1 MKNKRILLFSSVCT
15 YLCFLGLVLTLKKPL
30 CIDSTIV
37 QKLDR
42 VSTEGKVTKMETAY
56 SCNLGRPVDYS
67 TELENYTTK
76 LAVPLEKTTA
86 LLNSIK
92 PFKQRL
98 QISIREDRP
107 LMFQVN
113 KNKINIGSSF
123 VNIDYHL
130 SRAVIKSWIAENKN
144 SMKVDTTLFDE
155 SLTDFILYVLT
166 GKIELEEPTDKIRT
180 KLGSVKWPQVI
191 KSAKGYCMSAWK
203 YAEHAEDCAKD
214 FEDKN
219 SDAEAAVYS
228 LRPLLTSSIV
238 GSYNE
243 LSMKQKSNLV
253 QSLPTILANMNL
265 GSEKIIESMLVDSN
279 PLHNGMLNI
288 NKFTDLI
295 LSSTLETR
303 GSIYQLYTGITQ
315 HLQQYGVTDTFAE
328 AYFDYMIEFN
338 GKLSDHS
345 PFYKT
350 LAQAAVNNP
359 DVQVAVKDQNSIWIL
374 PSKTALPIKV
384 FNQIQARQIVFMG
397 CDNPK
402 NNHVE
407 QFFQKAEKLMLVNE
421 CDQTVE
427 YNFDS
432 LFRNGIKA
440 FIGKN
445 HKFNFVQLHVP
456 SLEMIRNDLAPSQ
469 NFFEL
474 VKNRDISRKE
484 FKTLGWSKIQWKNDL
499 HAYRPEAVIDAI
511 EYFRN

>member
-1 MKNKRILLFSSVCT
+1 
-15 YLCFLGLVLTLKKPL
+15 LGLIYALKKPL
-30 CIDSTIV
+30 CIDSTVV
-37 QKLDR
+37 QKIDR
-42 VSTEGKVTKMETAY
+42 VTTQGQVTKTASVF
-56 SCNLGRPVDYS
+56 SCTVSRPVEYS
-67 TELENYTTK
+67 VDLENSIAKVSVT
-76 LAVPLEKTTA
+76 LAKTTA

-92 PFKQRL
+92 PFKQKL
-98 QISIREDRP
+98 QISVREDRP
-107 LMFQVN
+107 LMFQVI

-123 VNIDYHL
+123 VNMDYHL

-166 GKIELEEPTDKIRT
+166 GKVELEDPTDKIRT

-191 KSAKGYCMSAWK
+191 KSAKGYCLSAWK
-203 YAEHAEDCAKD
+203 YAEHAESSGVY

-219 SDAEAAVYS
+219 ADAEAAVYS
-228 LRPLLTSSIV
+228 LRPLLTSSIIA
-238 GSYNE
+238 SYNE

-253 QSLPTILANMNL
+253 QSIPMILSSMNL
-265 GSEKIIESMLVDSN
+265 PSEKIIESMLVDSN

-295 LSSTLETR
+295 LSSTLQSR
-303 GSIYQLYTGITQ
+303 GEVYQLYTGMTQ
-315 HLQQYGVTDTFAE
+315 HLQQYGVTDSFAE
-328 AYFDYMIEFN
+328 AYFDYLIEYN
-338 GKLSDHS
+338 GELRDNS

-359 DVQVAVKDQNSIWIL
+359 DIQVAVKDQNSIWIL

-384 FNQIQARQIVFMG
+384 FNQIQARQIIFMG
-397 CDNPK
+397 CDNHK
-402 NNHVE
+402 NIHVE

-427 YNFDS
+427 YNFES
-432 LFRNGIKA
+432 LFHDGIKA

-456 SLEMIRNDLAPSQ
+456 SLEMIRKDLAPSQ
-469 NFFEL
+469 NYFEL

-484 FKTLGWSKIQWKNDL
+484 FKTLGWSKVQWKKDL
-499 HAYRPEAVIDAI
+499 QAYRPEAVVDAI